1 MHHGQLPRKATFG
14 DIVTVL
20 GYGNALYKVENF
32 TEQTINEPNGKVS
45 EVFYDLTDVEDYTN
59 YVIAD
64 DEDITVVATA
74 DNADEY
80 FAKFTMQIKPPTDY
94 AKPFYFGDMMINI
107 PSDYAEVAK
116 VTKKPKAP
124 TKQAVID
131 GLLDELITM
140 QTVIDVCGTDDGY
153 AVRIDDVKRKLKEVA
168 E

>member
-20 GYGNALYKVENF
+20 GYGDALYKVENF

-45 EVFYDLTDVEDYTN
+45 EVFYDLTDVADYTN

-74 DNADEY
+74 DKADEY
-80 FAKFTMQIKPPTDY
+80 FAQNPPTDY
-94 AKPFYFGDMMINI
+94 VK
-107 PSDYAEVAK
+107 SEVTK
-116 VTKKPKAP
+116 VTKKTEVK

-131 GLLDELITM
+131 GLLDELNQTM
-140 QTVIDVCGTDDGY
+140 YLIEVFREADDEYKGK
-153 AVRIDDVKRKLKEVA
+153 IHEIKRKLKDVRK
-168 E
+168 